1 MILKK
6 LSRRDMMNHTAFY
19 EINKVSHFFSPKKIV
34 LGKDTV
40 KKVGD
45 EVKTLGGSK
54 TIIVTDPGL
63 VSAGF
68 VKLVVDALHEAYIEV
83 GIFDKVEPEPPA
95 HIVDECAKMIREGR
109 YGIVIGL
116 GGGSSLDIS
125 KGSAMMATH
134 PGAILDYVGTETF
147 HKPGLP
153 KILIPTTAGTGSEVT
168 RSVVVADE
176 RDNIKKVVSSSLA
189 IPEVAI
195 LDPMLTLSMPPDV
208 TANTGIDALVHAI
221 ESYVSVNTTP
231 FAEILAIEAI
241 RLIAHNLPL
250 AYSKGSDVTAR
261 YNMLL
266 SANLA
271 GLAFGSGGLG
281 AVHALSYVIGSEYH
295 MSHGRSNAI
304 MLPHVMDFNKSGNLQ
319 KFARIA
325 EAMRENVEGLSMYEA
340 AEKSVEAVKK
350 LLNMVQIPFR
360 LSQYGIAIDDL
371 PRLVAGGM
379 KQARLFVPNPRDLTE
394 EDVRTIYEKAF

>member
-1 MILKK
+1 M
-6 LSRRDMMNHTAFY
+6 DHAAFY
-19 EINKVSHFFSPKKIV
+19 EINKVSHFFSPKKII

-68 VKLVVDALHEAYIEV
+68 VKLVVDALNEAHIEV

-95 HIVDECAKMIREGR
+95 HIVDECAKMVREGR
-109 YGIVIGL
+109 YGVVIGL

-208 TANTGIDALVHAI
+208 TANTGMDALVHAI

-250 AYSKGSDVTAR
+250 AYSKGTDVTAR

-304 MLPHVMDFNKSGNLQ
+304 MLPHVMDFNRSGNLQ

-325 EAMRENVEGLSMYEA
+325 EAMGENVEGLSMYEA

-360 LSQYGIAIDDL
+360 LSHHGIARDDL

>member
-1 MILKK
+1 MIIKK
-6 LSRRDMMNHTAFY
+6 LSRRDMMDHAAFY
-19 EINKVSHFFSPKKIV
+19 EINKVSHFFSPKKII

-68 VKLVVDALHEAYIEV
+68 VKLVVDALNEAHIEV

-95 HIVDECAKMIREGR
+95 HIVDECAKMVREGR
-109 YGIVIGL
+109 YGVVIGL

-208 TANTGIDALVHAI
+208 TANTGMDALVHAI

-250 AYSKGSDVTAR
+250 AYSKGTDVTAR

-304 MLPHVMDFNKSGNLQ
+304 MLPHVMDFNRSGNLQ

-325 EAMRENVEGLSMYEA
+325 EAMGENVEGLSMYEA

-360 LSQYGIAIDDL
+360 LSHHGIARDDL